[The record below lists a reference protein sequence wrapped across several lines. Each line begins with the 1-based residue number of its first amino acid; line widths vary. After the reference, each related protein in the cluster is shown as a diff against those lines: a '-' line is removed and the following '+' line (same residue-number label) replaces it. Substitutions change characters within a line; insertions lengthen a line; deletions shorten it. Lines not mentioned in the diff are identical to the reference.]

1 MARLFTFGCSLTQF
15 FYPTWADLLIW
26 HFGDKLEKSEN
37 WGKSG
42 AGNQY
47 IFTRIFEADSI
58 YNFTKDDIIIVQWT
72 SMLRDDRWI
81 EGTGWHNAGN
91 LYHGQLKHEPMT
103 LNNFD
108 YRDQYQWADQVHC
121 VMRDC
126 AMIASIEIF
135 LKQKGCKYIKFAYA
149 DHYNNL
155 TDKNSKLD
163 YTEPLTP
170 SSVNGVLNQYK
181 NYLTSDAPA
190 IMDWNGYNPKDP
202 EKYVDSRPM
211 TLANMEDTLEEARAE
226 MHPLPFEYL
235 KYLEEYI
242 LPLLGETELNEKAI
256 KLAEHYQTKITENY
270 LPVLSKLGWIELN
283 TDKIGWSDD

>member
-1 MARLFTFGCSLTQF
+1 MIFQCHYKCHYWLFFLQNSNC
-15 FYPTWADLLIW
+15 
-26 HFGDKLEKSEN
+26 
-37 WGKSG
+37 
-42 AGNQY
+42 
-47 IFTRIFEADSI
+47 DS
-58 YNFTKDDIIIVQWT
+58 
-72 SMLRDDRWI
+72 
-81 EGTGWHNAGN
+81 
-91 LYHGQLKHEPMT
+91 T

-170 SSVNGVLNQYK
+170 NSVNGVLNQYK

-256 KLAEHYQTKITENY
+256 ELAEHYQTKITENY